1 MSTTDMAM
9 SDVVGLV
16 VEMEERGS
24 WWRWLLTRRSG
35 ARGGD
40 GVGNNH
46 ENHDR
51 RGFAAALLVPR
62 LFGNST
68 PGHPAAST
76 PQL

>member
-1 MSTTDMAM
+1 MVEMAMSTTDMAM

-40 GVGNNH
+40 GC
-46 ENHDR
+46 
-51 RGFAAALLVPR
+51 
-62 LFGNST
+62 
-68 PGHPAAST
+68 
-76 PQL
+76 